1 MGEDPGPQPVLR
13 RVGRSA
19 VLVEVDDA
27 AAVRAWHAELRRRR
41 DAGDLAAIEI
51 VPGARTVLVDGVPDA
66 AALIRALRAWPAPAP
81 PVLNEEATVTVPT
94 RYDGPDLADVA
105 RRWGV
110 NTGEAV
116 AMHSAIEYR
125 VAFCGFA
132 PGFAYLTGLPARLRV
147 PRLDAPR
154 VRVPAGSVAVAGPY
168 CAVYPNASPGGWR
181 LIGRTDLVLFDLA
194 AEPAARLAPGTR
206 VTFAPVRP

>member
-1 MGEDPGPQPVLR
+1 VGDDGARPPLR

-19 VLVEVDDA
+19 VLLEVDDSP
-27 AAVRAWHAELRRRR
+27 AVYAWHAELRRRR
-41 DAGDLAAIEI
+41 AAGELAAVEI

-66 AALIRALRAWPAPAP
+66 AALIRALRTWPAPAP
-81 PVLNEEATVTVPT
+81 PVLNDEAMVTVPT

-110 NTGEAV
+110 TTGEAV
-116 AMHSAIEYR
+116 DLHSAIEFR

-132 PGFAYLTGLPARLRV
+132 PGFAYLTGLPAHLQV

-154 VRVPAGSVAVAGPY
+154 VQVRAGSVAVAGPY

-194 AEPAARLAPGTR
+194 AAPAARLSPGTR
-206 VTFAPVRP
+206 VMFTPVDG

>member
-1 MGEDPGPQPVLR
+1 VGEDRLAWPLLR

-19 VLVEVDDA
+19 VLLEVDDSP
-27 AAVRAWHAELRRRR
+27 AVQAWHAELRRRR
-41 DAGDLAAIEI
+41 DAGELTAVEI
-51 VPGARTVLVDGVPDA
+51 VPGARTVLLDGVPDVT
-66 AALIRALRAWPAPAP
+66 ALIRALPTWPTPAT
-81 PVLNEEATVTVPT
+81 PVLADEAPVSVPT

-110 NTGEAV
+110 TAGEAV
-116 AMHSAIEYR
+116 AIHSALEFR

-132 PGFAYLTGLPARLRV
+132 PGFAYLTGLPAHLRV

-154 VRVPAGSVAVAGPY
+154 IQVPAGSVAVAGPY

-206 VTFAPVRP
+206 VTFTPVEP

>member
-1 MGEDPGPQPVLR
+1 MGDDAGARPLR

-19 VLVEVDDA
+19 VLLEVDSSP
-27 AAVRAWHAELRRRR
+27 AVYAWHAELRRRR
-41 DAGDLAAIEI
+41 DAGELAAVEI

-66 AALIRALRAWPAPAP
+66 AALIGALRTWPAPAL
-81 PVLNEEATVTVPT
+81 PVPNDETTVTIPT

-110 NTGEAV
+110 TAGEAV
-116 AMHSAIEYR
+116 DLHSAIEFR

-132 PGFAYLTGLPARLRV
+132 PGFAYLTGLPAHLQV

-154 VRVPAGSVAVAGPY
+154 VAVPAGSVAVAGPY
-168 CAVYPNASPGGWR
+168 CAVYPNASPGGSR
-181 LIGRTDLVLFDLA
+181 LIGHTDMALFAIA
-194 AEPAARLAPGTR
+194 AAAA
-206 VTFAPVRP
+206 

>member
-1 MGEDPGPQPVLR
+1 VGEDRAARPLLH

-19 VLVEVDDA
+19 VLLEVDDSP
-27 AAVRAWHAELRRRR
+27 AVHAWHAELRRRR
-41 DAGDLAAIEI
+41 DDGELTVVEI
-51 VPGARTVLVDGVPDA
+51 VPGARTVLLDGVPDA
-66 AALIRALRAWPAPAP
+66 TALIRALRAWPAPAA
-81 PVLNEEATVTVPT
+81 PVLADEASVSVPT

-110 NTGEAV
+110 TTGEAV
-116 AMHSAIEYR
+116 AIHSALEFR
-125 VAFCGFA
+125 VAFCGFV
-132 PGFAYLTGLPARLRV
+132 PGFAYLTGLPAHLQV

-154 VRVPAGSVAVAGPY
+154 IQVPAGSVAVAGPY

-206 VTFAPVRP
+206 VTFTSVEP